1 MESTDETTAPVY
13 MIDTAGC
20 DCHEDDTPEGGVTRG
35 GGTGAR
41 GGVTRGGSELLAAS
55 RSNAAEAALVAEHVR
70 LFIVCLTFRSY
81 FSFFYS
87 LSRCLQ
93 VKRLIDAG
101 VTADQIGVITP
112 YNAQVIR
119 RDRAEIAPRSR
130 RDRAEIGSVCPGG

>member
-1 MESTDETTAPVY
+1 

-35 GGTGAR
+35 GADGARGGADGAR

-81 FSFFYS
+81 ISFFIRF
-87 LSRCLQ
+87 LVASR
-93 VKRLIDAG
+93 
-101 VTADQIGVITP
+101 
-112 YNAQVIR
+112 
-119 RDRAEIAPRSR
+119 
-130 RDRAEIGSVCPGG
+130 